1 MDLVLKLR
9 EARRMRGLSQKEAA
23 HVSGVGQKTI
33 SSFETGERVN
43 SLKLSQLERLLGA
56 YGLTEAEFFGG
67 SLEKAIAPWELDESE
82 LATTRLVDALHTLP
96 KRMRRDLLAKFQ
108 LVVETITELGRRGYD
123 MDRAELET
131 RSAFTPPLSRPRDAA

>member
-23 HVSGVGQKTI
+23 RLSGVGQKTI
-33 SSFETGERVN
+33 SSFETGDRVK
-43 SLKLSQLERLLGA
+43 SLKISQLERLLSA

-67 SLEKAIAPWELDESE
+67 SLEKAIAPWELDENQI
-82 LATTRLVDALHTLP
+82 ATTQLIETLQTLP

-108 LVVETITELGRRGYD
+108 LMAETIMDVYRRGYD
-123 MDRAELET
+123 MDGAE
-131 RSAFTPPLSRPRDAA
+131 LSRPRDAA